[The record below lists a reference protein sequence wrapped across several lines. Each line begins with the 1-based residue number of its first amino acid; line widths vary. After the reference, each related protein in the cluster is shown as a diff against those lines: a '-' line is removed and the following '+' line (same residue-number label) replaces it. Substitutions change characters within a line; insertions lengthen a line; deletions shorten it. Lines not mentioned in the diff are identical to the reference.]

1 MYTIDVACKFIESPR
16 EGEFKRGLKKQ
27 MMFIAYMKRHHACCC
42 IFLETSM
49 VALANARA
57 SAVG

>member
-27 MMFIAYMKRHHACCC
+27 MMFIAYMK
-42 IFLETSM
+42 
-49 VALANARA
+49 
-57 SAVG
+57 